1 MRTKIF
7 WVVLVVGL
15 LALAAALQTGTIRVP
30 DAWNPW
36 ATVRIAEPPNWL
48 TSFKIERLYQDEA
61 GCQSVLSEA
70 EIRLERIPDRVTA
83 PGCGFSNAVRIEATT
98 ATVQESFILTC
109 PMAVSLAI
117 WERHVLQPTALTHF
131 GSRVAE
137 LEHFGSYACRGV
149 YGRDDGRL
157 SRHAT
162 ANALDLAG
170 FVLEDGR
177 RIRVLGDWSGGGPEA
192 EFLREVHRGA
202 CGIFD
207 GVLGPEYNPAHHDH
221 FHLEQGGAR
230 LCR

>member
-1 MRTKIF
+1 MRSKIL
-7 WVVLVVGL
+7 WLLLVVGL

-30 DAWNPW
+30 DTWNPW
-36 ATVRIAEPPNWL
+36 APVHIAESPNWL
-48 TSFKIERLYQDEA
+48 TRFKLQRLYQDEA
-61 GCQSVLSEA
+61 GCRSVLSEA
-70 EIRLERIPDRVTA
+70 EMQMERVPDRVTE

-98 ATVQESFILTC
+98 AAVEEPFVLSC

-117 WERHVLQPTALTHF
+117 WERHVLQPAAHTHF
-131 GSRVAE
+131 GQPVAE

-162 ANALDLAG
+162 ANAVDVAG

-177 RIRVLGDWSGGGPEA
+177 RIRIVGDWPGDGPEA
-192 EFLREVHRGA
+192 EFLREVHQGA

-207 GVLGPEYNPAHHDH
+207 GVLGPDYNPAHHDH
-221 FHLEQGGAR
+221 FHLEQGGSR